1 MQQNRD
7 RYFKLADELL
17 ALTKDMNIP
26 EDIREKV
33 TKATIS
39 KKLAGL
45 SDGLEAVGKNDSKEH
60 DRQLTVLGLSEGIS
74 VATETIDKQERGR
87 QLAILGQFGAG
98 ILDAADKI
106 DKSERKCQL
115 GILSLS
121 DGLREA
127 AKEDKSE
134 YDRQLKQKKMHK
146 NLPIELLQQSVK
158 SKFRSQNNQ
167 QLQPRPHKLSQ

>member
-39 KKLAGL
+39 KKLAG
-45 SDGLEAVGKNDSKEH
+45 
-60 DRQLTVLGLSEGIS
+60 
-74 VATETIDKQERGR
+74 
-87 QLAILGQFGAG
+87 
-98 ILDAADKI
+98 
-106 DKSERKCQL
+106 
-115 GILSLS
+115 LS